1 MDLEFKTF
9 DQLTHSA
16 LACSVTSGTSGRAR
30 TCRHV
35 ARSAIFTKPADLVTV
50 FSPTSSDIANYHKVV
65 KQINQFQKFHLEPS
79 RFMSSWN
86 WYKEEVQLNARGH
99 LIQYLIWEWCILQS
113 QNGIRLD
120 RNMSEN
126 IRNRTSGRNI
136 LQVEMTKQLLRYQQ
150 YMPKY
155 QP

>member
-16 LACSVTSGTSGRAR
+16 LACSVTSGTSGRAQ

-65 KQINQFQKFHLEPS
+65 KQINQFQKFHLQPS
-79 RFMSSWN
+79 RFMSSWY

-99 LIQYLIWEWCILQS
+99 NTWYGSNAFSSLKMAFAWTGTCL
-113 QNGIRLD
+113 
-120 RNMSEN
+120 
-126 IRNRTSGRNI
+126 RTFVTEPLVGTSFR
-136 LQVEMTKQLLRYQQ
+136 
-150 YMPKY
+150 
-155 QP
+155 

>member
-65 KQINQFQKFHLEPS
+65 KQITYSHHVSWAVDIGIKRKYSWTLGDTLYNTWYGSNAFSSLKMAFAWTGTCLRTFVTEPL
-79 RFMSSWN
+79 
-86 WYKEEVQLNARGH
+86 VG
-99 LIQYLIWEWCILQS
+99 
-113 QNGIRLD
+113 
-120 RNMSEN
+120 
-126 IRNRTSGRNI
+126 TSFR
-136 LQVEMTKQLLRYQQ
+136 
-150 YMPKY
+150 
-155 QP
+155 